1 MIFKFG
7 DKIFLSAKNIR
18 MRKFCKKLT
27 NRYLDSFKI
36 SEKIN
41 NNVYK
46 LELPNQYV
54 RLNDFFYMNFLK
66 FYVRKAGEEFP
77 DPILIDKDDR
87 FLINRLLNE
96 RISKEKIEYLIKWVE
111 YPDYNN
117 I

>member
-1 MIFKFG
+1 MIFKPN

-18 MRKFCKKLT
+18 MRKFYKKLT

-46 LELPNQYV
+46 LKLLNQYR
-54 RLNDFFYMNFLK
+54 RLNDSFYMNFLK
-66 FYVRKAGEEFP
+66 SYVRKAGEKP
-77 DPILIDKDDR
+77 PNPILIDENNK

-96 RISKEKIEYLIKWVE
+96 RILKRKIKYLIK
-111 YPDYNN
+111 
-117 I
+117 